1 MECVKIYGESDSTR
15 FIDFCTNIEK
25 KYVRYLESLDIYF
38 FFDTTKGKLNLKM
51 AFQIL

>member
-38 FFDTTKGKLNLKM
+38 FFGNTKEKLHLKM